1 MTNLPPPNEPR
12 SSQRDPL
19 GFDEFVGIFVALT
32 TIGAILLWSLARRHE
47 GFNLSFLPLSPS
59 PSAQPTSTPPV
70 ATANPTPVSPVLAP
84 SETPG
89 SPTPTVTPTQPS
101 EALILPPSST
111 ATRPEVRRVVPA
123 PVPVPARPPAPVP
136 APTPV
141 AKPTNFVDVPQDFWA
156 RPYIGAMLEKLL

>member
-59 PSAQPTSTPPV
+59 PSAQP
-70 ATANPTPVSPVLAP
+70 ANPSSFLKMVIGMASSVIFARYVVSSSQSHMLL
-84 SETPG
+84 G
-89 SPTPTVTPTQPS
+89 VTP
-101 EALILPPSST
+101 
-111 ATRPEVRRVVPA
+111 RRSDSNV
-123 PVPVPARPPAPVP
+123 
-136 APTPV
+136 
-141 AKPTNFVDVPQDFWA
+141 
-156 RPYIGAMLEKLL
+156 